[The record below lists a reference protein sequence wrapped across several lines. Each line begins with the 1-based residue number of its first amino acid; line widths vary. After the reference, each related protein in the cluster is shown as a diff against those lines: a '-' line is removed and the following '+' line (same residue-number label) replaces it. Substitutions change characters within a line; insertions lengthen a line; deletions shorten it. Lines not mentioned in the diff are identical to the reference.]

1 MSKNHLL
8 YSVSEMEMVYQQ
20 QIQPARRA
28 QLSSSGGVR
37 DDAACA
43 SGTRSPS
50 SDTAESPLVRISINA
65 QPHAAAGIGAVGAVA
80 DGDHTAAVR
89 RHQRDRCV
97 QLPPGRKGLWARL
110 RGTV

>member
-28 QLSSSGGVR
+28 QLSSSGGGR

-50 SDTAESPLVRISINA
+50 SDTAESPLVRISIHTQERHRQDYA
-65 QPHAAAGIGAVGAVA
+65 RDVIPVLLKKLAVA
-80 DGDHTAAVR
+80 RRAMLCNEHTSA
-89 RHQRDRCV
+89 HTC
-97 QLPPGRKGLWARL
+97 KG
-110 RGTV
+110 V